1 MSTNMTGELSKKTPL
16 QIMNTKDKQG
26 IDRRFQFS
34 DVTELGSLPAASSWG
49 GEQNKNGK
57 KNSLAAAAINPSLW
71 GPYKRPFP
79 TPPYY
84 K

>member
-1 MSTNMTGELSKKTPL
+1 MSTNKTGELSKKTPL

-49 GEQNKNGK
+49 GEQNKNG
-57 KNSLAAAAINPSLW
+57 
-71 GPYKRPFP
+71 
-79 TPPYY
+79 
-84 K
+84 